1 MYLSLIG
8 CKGMEAMRLVSLAA
22 LSFCFLNIFPALAF
36 AEGAVIGAPC
46 PGQTGMTKLSDDN
59 MDILACLPETP
70 GGREVWQPMSFCQVV
85 VNNNTYNNNTYPT
98 YTTNNPTDTTNNPTD
113 DGSSN
118 PVTGSCDIIASF
130 VPTDPDFNIGLAS
143 HPLLSKSGTGCS
155 EYGRGAVNTTCEA
168 VAVAGF
174 ECAAVS
180 SSQRA
185 WAGATWKIDLC
196 LCRGKSF

>member
-1 MYLSLIG
+1 
-8 CKGMEAMRLVSLAA
+8 MEAMRLVSLAA

-98 YTTNNPTDTTNNPTD
+98 YTTTTNNPTD
-113 DGSSN
+113 GGSSGQ
-118 PVTGSCDIIASF
+118 VTGSCEVVTSTRSNPNRPGSNYNVDVISEPSLAFSGVGCNQSSYRQARSCVDAALPNF
-130 VPTDPDFNIGLAS
+130 VCT
-143 HPLLSKSGTGCS
+143 K
-155 EYGRGAVNTTCEA
+155 
-168 VAVAGF
+168 
-174 ECAAVS
+174 VS
-180 SSQRA
+180 SRTAVGGSA
-185 WAGATWKIDLC
+185 DSLIFDIDIC
-196 LCRGKSF
+196 QCNQSN